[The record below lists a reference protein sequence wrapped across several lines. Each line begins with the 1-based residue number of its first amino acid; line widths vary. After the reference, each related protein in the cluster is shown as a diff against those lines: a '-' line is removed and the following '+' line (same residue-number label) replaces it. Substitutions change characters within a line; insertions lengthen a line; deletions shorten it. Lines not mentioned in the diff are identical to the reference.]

1 MIEYHIGVDGGGTG
15 TRVRV
20 ARSDGTPLGEG
31 TAGPS
36 GLLHGIANAWNAV
49 EQAVAQACGNAG
61 IAVPP
66 RAQCAIGLGLAGVH
80 NKEWAA
86 QFVAA
91 NPGYA
96 VVALGTDAY
105 TTLLG
110 AHEGQPGAIIAL
122 GTGSVGEILYADG
135 TRREVG
141 GWGFPAGDE
150 AGGAWIGLAAVN
162 HVQHVIDGR
171 ARPSAF
177 ADAVIAA
184 CGGSGVADR
193 DSVQTWLGG
202 ATQTKY
208 AQVARI
214 VLAHASTDDKARA
227 IMLDAGRH
235 VALIAAALDPAGV
248 LPIALCGGLGE
259 AMPPYLSAALRDRL
273 TAPRGDSASGA
284 LRLIRQQLAQQP

>member
-15 TRVRV
+15 TRVRIE
-20 ARSDGTPLGEG
+20 RCDGTPLGEG
-31 TAGPS
+31 GAGPS

-49 EQAVAQACGNAG
+49 EQAVAQACGTAG

-66 RAQCAIGLGLAGVH
+66 RAACAIGLGLAGVH

-96 VVALGTDAY
+96 NVALGTDAY

-110 AHEGQPGAIIAL
+110 AHDGRPGAIIAL
-122 GTGSVGEILYADG
+122 GTGSVGEILFEDG

-150 AGGAWIGLAAVN
+150 AGGAWIGMAAIN

-171 ARPSAF
+171 ARGSAF
-177 ADAVIAA
+177 AEAVIAA
-184 CGGSGVADR
+184 CGGSGIEDR
-193 DSVQTWLGG
+193 DSVQSWLAG
-202 ATQTKY
+202 ATQTRY
-208 AQVARI
+208 AQIARQ
-214 VLAHASTDDKARA
+214 VLAHAATDDKARA

-235 VALIAAALDPAGV
+235 VGLIAAALDPTGT

-259 AMPPYLSAALRDRL
+259 VMPPFLPAALRDRIV
-273 TAPRGDSASGA
+273 APRGDSASGG
-284 LRLIRQQLAQQP
+284 LRLIRQQLAHQP

>member
-15 TRVRV
+15 TRVRF

-31 TAGPS
+31 GAGPS
-36 GLLHGIANAWNAV
+36 GLMHGIANAWAAV
-49 EQAVAQACGNAG
+49 DQAIAQACGNAG
-61 IAVPP
+61 IGVPP
-66 RAQCAIGLGLAGVH
+66 RDRCAIGLGLAGVH

-96 VVALGTDAY
+96 AVALETDAS

-110 AHEGQPGAIIAL
+110 AHEGRPGAIIAL
-122 GTGSVGEILYADG
+122 GTGSVGEIMYADG

-171 ARPSAF
+171 ARGSAF
-177 ADAVIAA
+177 ADAVIKA
-184 CGGSGVADR
+184 CGGSGVTDR
-193 DSVQTWLGG
+193 DSVQSWLAG
-202 ATQTKY
+202 ATQTKF
-208 AQVARI
+208 AQIARQ
-214 VLAHASTDDKARA
+214 VLAHAETDDKARA

-235 VALIAAALDPAGV
+235 VALIADALDPTGM

-259 AMPPYLSAALRDRL
+259 VMPPYLPAALRERIL
-273 TAPRGDSASGA
+273 APRGDSASGA
-284 LRLIRQQLAQQP
+284 LRLIRQHLAHQP